1 MSWTATRLT
10 PQVSEVRM
18 KYKSGFKQS
27 FLLTSDIHFDNPKC
41 DRDLYFK
48 HLDQAKE
55 SGAGVFC
62 FGDFFCM
69 MQSRKDKRGSKSSI
83 RPEHNTD
90 NYFDAVIIDSAEH
103 LKPYAE
109 NLVMFSDGNHETAI
123 VKNMETNPLER
134 FTASINYRYGGK
146 LIHMGYQGFIDF
158 VFEHGGQAGGKI
170 QRTTL
175 FFHHGKWGGVVSKG
189 TQSVARY
196 SSMVPQADIIATGHT
211 HDSWY
216 VVQNQL
222 CKKANGETYIKEQ
235 IHIKS
240 GTYKEEFNRE
250 GGWAIE
256 KIVMPKTLGGWW
268 LHFWYK
274 NEKINFKLERAK
286 K

>member
-27 FLLTSDIHFDNPKC
+27 FLLTSDVHFDNPKC
-41 DRDLYFK
+41 DRDLYFR

-62 FGDFFCM
+62 FGDFFCL
-69 MQSRKDKRGSKSSI
+69 MQSRRDKRGSKASI

-90 NYFDAVIIDSAEH
+90 NYFDAVITDSAGL
-103 LKPYAE
+103 LKEYAP
-109 NLVMFSDGNHETAI
+109 NFVLFSDGNHETA
-123 VKNMETNPLER
+123 VLKNMETNPLER
-134 FTASINYRYGGK
+134 FTAAINYQYNGN
-146 LIHMGYQGFIDF
+146 LIHAGYHGFVRF
-158 VFEHGGQAGGKI
+158 TFEHDSGGRS
-170 QRTTL
+170 RTIL
-175 FFHHGKWGGVVSKG
+175 LYFHHGKWGGVVSKG
-189 TQSVARY
+189 VQSVARF
-196 SSMVPQADIIATGHT
+196 SSMVPQADIVISGHT
-211 HDSWY
+211 HDSWQ

-222 CKKANGETYIKEQ
+222 CVKQNGDTYLKEQ
-235 IHIKS
+235 VHVKS
-240 GTYKEEFNRE
+240 GTYKEEFNHN

-268 LHFWYK
+268 LHFYFLDGEIK
-274 NEKINFKLERAK
+274 YRLERAK